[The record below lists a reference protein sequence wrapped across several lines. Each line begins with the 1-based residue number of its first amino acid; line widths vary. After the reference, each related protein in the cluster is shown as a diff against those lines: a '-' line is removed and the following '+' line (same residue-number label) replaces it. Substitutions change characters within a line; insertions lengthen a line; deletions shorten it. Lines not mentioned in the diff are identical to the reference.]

1 MKLKIGG
8 ILRGQDGMNK
18 GMEAGKHQAG
28 LGNCEWMNPAGGE
41 YGDPMEDEAGDA
53 GLGPGHRGLEC
64 RLEVCSGF
72 YRTWVAWK
80 VCLSACFWFLVNASR
95 ACTVSVR
102 CGPSSMSVY

>member
-8 ILRGQDGMNK
+8 ILRGSDGMNK
-18 GMEAGKHQAG
+18 GTEAGKHQAV
-28 LGNCEWMNPAGGE
+28 LGNCQWMNPGGGE

-53 GLGPGHRGLEC
+53 GSAPGHRGLEC

-72 YRTWVAWK
+72 YRTWVARE
-80 VCLSACFWFLVNASR
+80 VCLFDCFCFLVNASGT
-95 ACTVSVR
+95 CTVFVQ